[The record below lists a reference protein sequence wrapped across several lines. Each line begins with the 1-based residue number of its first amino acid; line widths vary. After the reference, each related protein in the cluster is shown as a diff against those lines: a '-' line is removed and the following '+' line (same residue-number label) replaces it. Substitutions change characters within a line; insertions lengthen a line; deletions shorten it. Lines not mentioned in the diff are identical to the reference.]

1 MRYRKGI
8 DASEATEEELLR
20 YQMERI
26 VKESC
31 DENLG
36 ECSIALAELH
46 RSLKD
51 THSGR
56 FVFLLVSFQFFVNFY
71 IFVVEL
77 LWGKR

>member
-8 DASEATEEELLR
+8 DVSDATEEELLR

-31 DENLG
+31 DENLS
-36 ECSIALAELH
+36 ECSMALAELH

-56 FVFLLVSFQFFVNFY
+56 FVFLLVAFLFFVNSY
-71 IFVVEL
+71 IFFTKNL
-77 LWGKR
+77 